1 MTPNE
6 ILNLQLKYKNN
17 QEILDLVIKFELLA
31 KDIEN
36 HDDIVSQLESSN
48 DSIEDLQNDVYS
60 LEEDKEALQEQ
71 IDHLNGMLNSLT
83 NAGDNIGLIETILKE
98 HKEAIR

>member
-71 IDHLNGMLNSLT
+71 IDHLNGVLNSLT

-98 HKEAIR
+98 HEEAIR